1 MFEKDF
7 SANLHE
13 CENKVMVARLALFD
27 RGIQVD
33 TEKHLTLVL
42 CRSKNFFHTGSSY
55 LRFNL
60 VGKKK
65 EPHDRACRNLVVK
78 GLAVQVDKRWVH
90 LDVVPEH

>member
-1 MFEKDF
+1 
-7 SANLHE
+7 
-13 CENKVMVARLALFD
+13 MVARLALFD